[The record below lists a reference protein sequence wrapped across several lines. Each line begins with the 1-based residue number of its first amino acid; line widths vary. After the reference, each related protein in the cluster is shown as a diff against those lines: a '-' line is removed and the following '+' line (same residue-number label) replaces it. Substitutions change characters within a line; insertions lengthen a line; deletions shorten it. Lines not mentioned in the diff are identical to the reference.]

1 MRVVVYSDIHA
12 PFQDDR
18 AVELVNKFCGWFQ
31 PSKVIIVG
39 DLIDFYA
46 ISKFDKSPRRATGD
60 ALAQEV
66 AVTQRILKSIRQANP
81 NAEITLVCGNH
92 EFRLRKFI
100 FALQAEVPLL
110 GTMLGVAGVDIDEL
124 LGLMLNLNGFGIEL
138 QDLDPEMAKFTD
150 CFTRVGKVFI
160 GHWDRVNKFGGYTAK
175 NLVADKGVDII
186 QGHTHRVGSHFR
198 RTLAGLTEAHEIGC
212 LCDLKPHYTS
222 EKDWTHGFGVIEGNP
237 SMTHFTIN
245 AVAIRDYEFWFGGKH
260 FKG

>member
-18 AVELVNKFCGWFQ
+18 AVELVNKFCRWYQ
-31 PSKVIIVG
+31 PEKVVIDG

-46 ISKFDKSPRRATGD
+46 ISKFDKSPSRTTPDAISLEVKRAREV
-60 ALAQEV
+60 LA
-66 AVTQRILKSIRQANP
+66 SIRDANP
-81 NAEITLVCGNH
+81 MAEITLLSGNH
-92 EFRLRKFI
+92 EFRLRKWLFH
-100 FALQAEVPLL
+100 LL
-110 GTMLGVAGVDIDEL
+110 MDTPKLDTI
-124 LGLMLNLNGFGIEL
+124 LGLAGIEL
-138 QDLDPEMAKFTD
+138 DDILFQMLGLSDVGVRLVDLDPEMARFTD
-150 CFTRVGKVFI
+150 NFVRIGRVHI

-198 RTLAGLTEAHEIGC
+198 RTLAGLVEAHEIGC

-222 EKDWTHGFGVIEGNP
+222 EKDWTHGFGVVEGNKT
-237 SMTHFTIN
+237 MTKFTITP
-245 AVAIRDYEFWFGGKH
+245 VAIKDYEFWFGGKH